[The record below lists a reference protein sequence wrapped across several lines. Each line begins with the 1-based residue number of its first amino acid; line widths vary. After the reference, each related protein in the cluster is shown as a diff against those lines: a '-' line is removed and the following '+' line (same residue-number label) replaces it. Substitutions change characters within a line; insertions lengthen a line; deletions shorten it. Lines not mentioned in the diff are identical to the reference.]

1 MDLPQLQMIDIVD
14 IIIFFTLQYLAYIL
28 FYFVQ
33 RIDPKKGVT
42 PSLFILCFGI
52 NLIGFSF
59 LFRVGK
65 DINNQLVT
73 FSILGGSLAI
83 LIGGIFVYYRKSVQ
97 MADLKKRHDEVTSI
111 IKNLKEKY
119 YKQEISEEDLKSIN
133 VHLMKEL
140 AEIEVKLEGKDKTE
154 LEDNDINNQKK
165 KDTKSTLK

>member
-1 MDLPQLQMIDIVD
+1 
-14 IIIFFTLQYLAYIL
+14 
-28 FYFVQ
+28 
-33 RIDPKKGVT
+33 
-42 PSLFILCFGI
+42 
-52 NLIGFSF
+52 
-59 LFRVGK
+59 
-65 DINNQLVT
+65 
-73 FSILGGSLAI
+73 
-83 LIGGIFVYYRKSVQ
+83 